1 MKRNNENREIAVRDY
16 WGQGKHI
23 YKDELG
29 WTSPPP
35 MDSLAV
41 GKNLYLCM
49 LSAAEGVAA
58 DKSREAP

>member
-29 WTSPPP
+29 WF
-35 MDSLAV
+35 
-41 GKNLYLCM
+41 
-49 LSAAEGVAA
+49 EGDRMEARSNV
-58 DKSREAP
+58 SREVFEYNMSIGRNLTFYYNR